1 MPDLAPTV
9 RAALDSPLRHKP
21 SLLQSGIG
29 AAPRC
34 CSGSFA
40 EQVAGDVQNGEAPT
54 PFWERLQIGLDK
66 NLDSLFAGKNLDANR
81 RIAKFN
87 LVASPIPSSNDS
99 VGH

>member
-66 NLDSLFAGKNLDANR
+66 ISTVSSLEKIWTRTGALPN
-81 RIAKFN
+81 
-87 LVASPIPSSNDS
+87 
-99 VGH
+99 